1 MEGETNRHRDP
12 NTHLEQDICIHIFT
26 VSSAMVGVCLTV
38 IGLIRVVI
46 TLGRAD
52 TLADDLLAGD
62 ALLFLISCLLSYW
75 ALRSRS
81 LRRMHRLEKIAD
93 GIFIL
98 AMIGMVIICALI
110 TYTISVPASTRRWL
124 KQLFEDPQPIPAGL
138 TLFRPSHPERRLG
151 QLRINLS
158 PALVVGHRYLHLLVR
173 GVTAAVGAGD
183 SNCID
188 ASVAAAL
195 PLGSK

>member
-1 MEGETNRHRDP
+1 MEGETNRRRDSGT
-12 NTHLEQDICIHIFT
+12 NLEQDISIHIFT
-26 VSSAMVGVCLTV
+26 VSSAMVGVCMTV

-62 ALLFLISCLLSYW
+62 ALLFLVSCLLSYW

-98 AMIGMVIICALI
+98 AMIGMVIVCALI
-110 TYTISVPASTRRWL
+110 TYTISAPA
-124 KQLFEDPQPIPAGL
+124 
-138 TLFRPSHPERRLG
+138 RP
-151 QLRINLS
+151 
-158 PALVVGHRYLHLLVR
+158 
-173 GVTAAVGAGD
+173 GAG
-183 SNCID
+183 
-188 ASVAAAL
+188 
-195 PLGSK
+195 

>member
-1 MEGETNRHRDP
+1 MNGEKDANGDG
-12 NTHLEQDICIHIFT
+12 NSHLEQDICIHIFT

-46 TLGRAD
+46 TFGRAD
-52 TLADDLLAGD
+52 TLADDFLAAD

-110 TYTISVPASTRRWL
+110 TYTISVP
-124 KQLFEDPQPIPAGL
+124 P
-138 TLFRPSHPERRLG
+138 RP
-151 QLRINLS
+151 
-158 PALVVGHRYLHLLVR
+158 
-173 GVTAAVGAGD
+173 GAG
-183 SNCID
+183 
-188 ASVAAAL
+188 
-195 PLGSK
+195 

>member
-1 MEGETNRHRDP
+1 MKGETNGDRHP
-12 NTHLEQDICIHIFT
+12 NTHLEQDISIHIFT

-52 TLADDLLAGD
+52 TLADDFLAGD
-62 ALLFLISCLLSYW
+62 ALLFLVSCLLSYW

-81 LRRMHRLEKIAD
+81 VRRMHRLEKIAD

-110 TYTISVPASTRRWL
+110 TYNISVPPR
-124 KQLFEDPQPIPAGL
+124 
-138 TLFRPSHPERRLG
+138 
-151 QLRINLS
+151 
-158 PALVVGHRYLHLLVR
+158 
-173 GVTAAVGAGD
+173 TAAG
-183 SNCID
+183 
-188 ASVAAAL
+188 
-195 PLGSK
+195 

>member
-1 MEGETNRHRDP
+1 RD
-12 NTHLEQDICIHIFT
+12 TSTSLEQDISIHIFT

-93 GIFIL
+93 GIFIV

-110 TYTISVPASTRRWL
+110 TYSIS
-124 KQLFEDPQPIPAGL
+124 IPA
-138 TLFRPSHPERRLG
+138 RS
-151 QLRINLS
+151 S
-158 PALVVGHRYLHLLVR
+158 
-173 GVTAAVGAGD
+173 AG
-183 SNCID
+183 SRTCLKICI
-188 ASVAAAL
+188 
-195 PLGSK
+195 P

>member
-1 MEGETNRHRDP
+1 MEGETNGDRDP
-12 NTHLEQDICIHIFT
+12 DTHLEQDICIHIFT

-62 ALLFLISCLLSYW
+62 ALLFLLSCLLSYW

-81 LRRMHRLEKIAD
+81 IRRMHRLEKVAD
-93 GIFIL
+93 AIFII

-110 TYTISVPASTRRWL
+110 TYNISAPA
-124 KQLFEDPQPIPAGL
+124 
-138 TLFRPSHPERRLG
+138 RP
-151 QLRINLS
+151 
-158 PALVVGHRYLHLLVR
+158 
-173 GVTAAVGAGD
+173 GAG
-183 SNCID
+183 
-188 ASVAAAL
+188 
-195 PLGSK
+195 

>member
-12 NTHLEQDICIHIFT
+12 GTHLEQDICIHIFT

-52 TLADDLLAGD
+52 TLADDFLAGD

-124 KQLFEDPQPIPAGL
+124 KQFFKNPQPIPAQN
-138 TLFRPSHPERRLG
+138 FFD
-151 QLRINLS
+151 
-158 PALVVGHRYLHLLVR
+158 V
-173 GVTAAVGAGD
+173 
-183 SNCID
+183 
-188 ASVAAAL
+188 SVAESAFDQSA
-195 PLGSK
+195 GEVARMRVVR

>member
-1 MEGETNRHRDP
+1 MEGETNGDRDP
-12 NTHLEQDICIHIFT
+12 DTHLEQDICIHIFT

-62 ALLFLISCLLSYW
+62 ALLFLLSCLLSYW

-81 LRRMHRLEKIAD
+81 IRRMHRLEKVAD
-93 GIFIL
+93 GIFII

-110 TYTISVPASTRRWL
+110 TYNISAPA
-124 KQLFEDPQPIPAGL
+124 
-138 TLFRPSHPERRLG
+138 RLG
-151 QLRINLS
+151 
-158 PALVVGHRYLHLLVR
+158 
-173 GVTAAVGAGD
+173 AG
-183 SNCID
+183 
-188 ASVAAAL
+188 
-195 PLGSK
+195 

>member
-1 MEGETNRHRDP
+1 MEGETNRYPDP
-12 NTHLEQDICIHIFT
+12 DTHLEQDICIHIFT

-52 TLADDLLAGD
+52 TLADDFLAGD
-62 ALLFLISCLLSYW
+62 AFLFLISCLLSYW

-110 TYTISVPASTRRWL
+110 TYTISVPA
-124 KQLFEDPQPIPAGL
+124 
-138 TLFRPSHPERRLG
+138 RPG
-151 QLRINLS
+151 
-158 PALVVGHRYLHLLVR
+158 
-173 GVTAAVGAGD
+173 AA
-183 SNCID
+183 
-188 ASVAAAL
+188 
-195 PLGSK
+195 

>member
-1 MEGETNRHRDP
+1 MEGETNGQRDP
-12 NTHLEQDICIHIFT
+12 NTHLEHDICIHIFT

-75 ALRSRS
+75 ALRSRG

-98 AMIGMVIICALI
+98 AMIGMVIICAVI
-110 TYTISVPASTRRWL
+110 TYSIS
-124 KQLFEDPQPIPAGL
+124 IPP
-138 TLFRPSHPERRLG
+138 RPSTG
-151 QLRINLS
+151 
-158 PALVVGHRYLHLLVR
+158 
-173 GVTAAVGAGD
+173 
-183 SNCID
+183 
-188 ASVAAAL
+188 
-195 PLGSK
+195 

>member
-1 MEGETNRHRDP
+1 MEGETNRHRDSS
-12 NTHLEQDICIHIFT
+12 THLEQDICIHIFT

-52 TLADDLLAGD
+52 TLADNLLAGD

-98 AMIGMVIICALI
+98 AMIGMVIVCALI
-110 TYTISVPASTRRWL
+110 TYTISVPV
-124 KQLFEDPQPIPAGL
+124 
-138 TLFRPSHPERRLG
+138 RP
-151 QLRINLS
+151 
-158 PALVVGHRYLHLLVR
+158 
-173 GVTAAVGAGD
+173 GAG
-183 SNCID
+183 
-188 ASVAAAL
+188 
-195 PLGSK
+195 